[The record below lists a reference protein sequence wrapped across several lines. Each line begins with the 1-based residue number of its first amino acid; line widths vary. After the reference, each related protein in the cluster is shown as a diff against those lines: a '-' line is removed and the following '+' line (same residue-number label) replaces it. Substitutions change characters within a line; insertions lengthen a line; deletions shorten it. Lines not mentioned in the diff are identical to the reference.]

1 MGIPKHKLPLSI
13 EEYLASERDVEIRH
27 EYVAGYV
34 YALESA
40 SDPHD
45 QIAINLV
52 TKLDSHLGGKPCEVF
67 MAGMKVKMSENAVYY
82 PDVVVACDN
91 PPKDS
96 YYRTHPVLVVEVTS
110 QDTRRFDYCEKL
122 NTYRKSATI
131 RDYLIVAQD
140 QIRVDLHQRQEN
152 GDWAHL
158 IFTQPDEVVE
168 FVSIGLSLQVSDIYR
183 GVQFEE

>member
-13 EEYLASERDVEIRH
+13 EEYLAGERDVEIRH
-27 EYVAGYV
+27 EYVGGQV
-34 YALESA
+34 YAMVGT
-40 SDPHD
+40 SDRHNR
-45 QIAINLV
+45 IAINLV
-52 TKLDSHLGGKPCEVF
+52 TKLDPHLEGNPCELF
-67 MAGMKVKMSENAVYY
+67 ISEMKVKVADDLVYY
-82 PDVVVACDN
+82 PDVMVACDK
-91 PPKDS
+91 PPRDP
-96 YYRTHPVLVVEVTS
+96 YYRTHPVLVAEVTS

-122 NTYRKSATI
+122 NTYRKSAPI

-140 QIRVDLHQRQEN
+140 QMRVDLHQRQEN

-158 IFTQPDEVVE
+158 IFTQPDEAVE